1 MVEEAPRPSSP
12 SPSPF
17 TIIIHRPVNLVV
29 AVKGGPWFGS
39 AQTQGSSD
47 GARVYLVGEPS
58 GFISTPLALWPIRS
72 YGQCLLA
79 FPMTH

>member
-29 AVKGGPWFGS
+29 AVKAGPWFGS
-39 AQTQGSSD
+39 A
-47 GARVYLVGEPS
+47 
-58 GFISTPLALWPIRS
+58 
-72 YGQCLLA
+72 
-79 FPMTH
+79 